1 MHINFTQKCLE
12 CNVYSPICICVYVC
26 VPVTGHILQSFSEEQ
41 FLPRKSQPVAVS
53 FHRVPKGR
61 ARPVWRGGPWDDA
74 GITRTEH
81 RAAPATTRAPTWSS
95 GRSSSSRRRTG
106 KKPPRGSNQ
115 RTRENKRPGR
125 KTTARSA
132 SAASASSRYRSATAN
147 PYYSGARASLDTC
160 TSRARGTTSR

>member
-1 MHINFTQKCLE
+1 MHTNFTQKCLE
-12 CNVYSPICICVYVC
+12 CNVYSPISIYVYVF
-26 VPVTGHILQSFSEEQ
+26 VPVTDHILQSFSEEQ
-41 FLPRKSQPVAVS
+41 FLPRKSKPVAVS
-53 FHRVPKGR
+53 FHQVPKGR
-61 ARPVWRGGPWDDA
+61 ARPVWRGGPWNDA
-74 GITRTEH
+74 GITRMEH

-106 KKPPRGSNQ
+106 KKPRGSNQ

-132 SAASASSRYRSATAN
+132 SAASAWSRYRSATAN

-160 TSRARGTTSR
+160 TGRARGTTSR